1 MFTSH
6 LIYCYRPSLHTFLI
20 PRKSFFNHR
29 RLAWRKKCVL
39 LIKNTQLR
47 IHCKNVQWIRFYSKE
62 ILNEYTYVAWSFL
75 REAEASGKKKWLWS
89 LFSTMLNLHFSFF
102 LPFWSFRQSYGQLSI
117 GLRMKSSSEGY
128 EATKSDYDLLFVD
141 ILNYSLTWVS
151 DMMKFL
157 F

>member
-1 MFTSH
+1 M
-6 LIYCYRPSLHTFLI
+6 
-20 PRKSFFNHR
+20 N
-29 RLAWRKKCVL
+29 
-39 LIKNTQLR
+39 Q
-47 IHCKNVQWIRFYSKE
+47 
-62 ILNEYTYVAWSFL
+62 ILFSFL
-75 REAEASGKKKWLWS
+75 REEEASGKKKWLWS

-117 GLRMKSSSEGY
+117 GLRMKSSAEGY